1 MRVAM
6 VKVRYSPTIDRSHE
20 GAVDQDQA
28 KVYPDRC
35 VRKKRNCPQCQLEGK
50 IQCAP
55 RDPVSQGSRGR
66 HGASL
71 AGCQGQAR
79 HTGTVL

>member
-20 GAVDQDQA
+20 GTANQDQDQV

-35 VRKKRNCPQCQLEGK
+35 VRQKRNCPQCQIEGK

-55 RDPVSQGSRGR
+55 RDPVSPQGNR
-66 HGASL
+66 
-71 AGCQGQAR
+71 GQAKY
-79 HTGTVL
+79 GG